1 MHVYLIEPEAIMSI
15 WFFATD
21 RLWGSYRVSDLEG
34 QRSDLN
40 LRRLQDDIQRITRIM
55 KTTEDGIAFC
65 NARMAVD
72 PVGMTEWKKLYLE
85 CMLEYQEKLAGL
97 VLELIMLR

>member
-1 MHVYLIEPEAIMSI
+1 MSR

-21 RLWGSYRVSDLEG
+21 RLWDRYHVLELEG

-55 KTTEDGIAFC
+55 KATEDGIAFC
-65 NARMAVD
+65 NARMAVN
-72 PVGMTEWKKLYLE
+72 PEVMTKCKKLYLE

-97 VLELIMLR
+97 ILELIQLR